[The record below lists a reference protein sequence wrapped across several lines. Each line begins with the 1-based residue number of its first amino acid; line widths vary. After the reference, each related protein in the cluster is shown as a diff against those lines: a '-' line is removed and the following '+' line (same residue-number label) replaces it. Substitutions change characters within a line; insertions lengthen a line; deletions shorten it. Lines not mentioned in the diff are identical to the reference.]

1 MRNASYS
8 TVRTFASP
16 PAPGAAASDPL
27 GVRLLAIA
35 DMGTNEA
42 AYDGS
47 DNGGHPAGDN
57 LATVRVANALTEVVT
72 QNAPPAGVSRADLLA
87 ACGAM
92 HTGVQSVSPW
102 FCGLPSGI
110 LHFGDLS
117 YAVGVA
123 SEWEEWMQQI
133 EPYASL
139 AALMVQ
145 VGNHERNWNRGHGP
159 SARATSADGLFDW
172 GGINSS
178 SSGGEC
184 GIPTETRFAMPGW
197 PWGKHVVG
205 VWGSVDRA
213 TGQYND
219 EPWYGFEH
227 GPLFIYQLSSEHDL
241 TPGSRQYAHLDAA
254 LSAVNRTRTPWV
266 IVTTHRMM
274 YVSSD
279 DFSLPDG
286 DQPIA
291 AWMRAAI
298 ENLLLSH
305 QVDLVLQGHTHNYQ
319 RSCRLAHGVCLGAS
333 SDQHARAPVYVVMGT
348 AGTGLDANVQYPP
361 PSWIENFNVA
371 EWGYARLWA
380 NSTHMSF
387 EFVQIRD
394 NLPID
399 TVWFLSNRRP

>member
-298 ENLLLSH
+298 EDLLLSH

-319 RSCRLAHGVCLGAS
+319 RSCRLAHGVCIGAS

-348 AGTGLDANVQYPP
+348 AGTGLDTNVQYPP

-399 TVWFLSNRRP
+399 TVWFLSNR